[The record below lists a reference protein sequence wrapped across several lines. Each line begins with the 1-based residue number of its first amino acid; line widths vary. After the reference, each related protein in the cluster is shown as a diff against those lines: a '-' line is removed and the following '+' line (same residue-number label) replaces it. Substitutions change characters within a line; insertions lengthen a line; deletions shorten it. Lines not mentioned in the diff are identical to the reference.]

1 MVFDMKKVLKEL
13 KRTLRIGRNERNQ
26 SSFKI
31 QLTLTEIKI
40 FNSVILK
47 VFRLL
52 SSFSFS
58 FYWLNDELPVWLT
71 GNLGL
76 RIDVRFGPDLVWT
89 GPFDSICMPVSISN
103 IQTCSGLLGLG
114 YIWSNSDRFDIE
126 NMLHMVL
133 YNIFEWTKRLSKRYQ
148 Y

>member
-47 VFRLL
+47 VFLVL

-58 FYWLNDELPVWLT
+58 IYWLNDELSVWLT
-71 GNLGL
+71 GNLGP
-76 RIDVRFGPDLVWT
+76 RIDVRFAPDLV
-89 GPFDSICMPVSISN
+89 
-103 IQTCSGLLGLG
+103 
-114 YIWSNSDRFDIE
+114 
-126 NMLHMVL
+126 
-133 YNIFEWTKRLSKRYQ
+133 
-148 Y
+148 